1 MIRLCEEKDRGW
13 LLSYLQKD
21 PVYHTFLLADMKQ
34 YGFNQPFQ
42 QIYVQEENQKCL
54 GVYLRYY
61 RNLILAG
68 ELDYIDG
75 RAVAQLINEE
85 INTVM
90 GRGEL
95 VKQVSDYLGD
105 KWKRVESHLYVQSEA
120 VWEMEKQPGSIRIA
134 NLDDVDNIYQFL
146 MSFPEFAA
154 PYGEKAMITN
164 RIANKEGIH
173 MLIEKNGKII
183 AHGNSAAAAEKTCM
197 IGGIC
202 VDPIYR
208 GKGYAQTILSALGAY
223 IHQQGKI
230 PCIFAP
236 VDPGY
241 SIFEKMGF
249 KIYGTWAVTNC
260 VE

>member
-1 MIRLCEEKDRGW
+1 MIRLCEEKDREW
-13 LLSYLQKD
+13 LLAYLQKN
-21 PVYHTFLLADMKQ
+21 PVYHTFLLADMEQ
-34 YGFNQPFQ
+34 YGFDQPFQ
-42 QIYVQEENQKCL
+42 QIYVQEEEGECQ

-68 ELDYIDG
+68 EPDCIDG
-75 RAVAQLINEE
+75 KAAAQLVNEE
-85 INTVM
+85 IGTVM

-95 VKQVSDYLGD
+95 VKQVSDCLDG
-105 KWKRVESHLYVQSEA
+105 KWKRVESRLYVQPEP
-120 VWEMEKQPGSIRIA
+120 VQVPKKQIGDLRIA
-134 NLDDVDNIYQFL
+134 DLDDVDTIYQFL

-154 PYGEKAMITN
+154 PYGEKAMIIN

-173 MLIEKNGKII
+173 VLIEENGKII

-202 VDPIYR
+202 VDPAYR
-208 GKGYAQTILSALGAY
+208 GKGYAQKILSALGAY

-236 VDPGY
+236 ADPGY
-241 SIFEKMGF
+241 SIFEKTGF
-249 KIYGTWAVTNC
+249 EIYGTWAVTNC
-260 VE
+260 IA